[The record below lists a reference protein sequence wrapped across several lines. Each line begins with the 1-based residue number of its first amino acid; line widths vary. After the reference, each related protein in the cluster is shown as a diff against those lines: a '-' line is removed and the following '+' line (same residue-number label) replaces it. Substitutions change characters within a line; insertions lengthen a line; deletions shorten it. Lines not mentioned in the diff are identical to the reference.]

1 MPPIKILISAR
12 DPSSAKSL
20 KVVVKKMLEHPSLD
34 LYVILQNPAFNIFSK
49 NSKIKKNVKFIKK
62 VLPTSSL
69 EKKCLQLFNLIQPD
83 VVLTG
88 ISGPDDGLDEIII
101 KIAFENSVKSYS
113 LQSFWGHVNVNLGY
127 VPDNIF
133 VIDEYS
139 KILTQKNVLSNVIVS
154 GIPAYEIYDDMDLN
168 KLYQKNKK
176 LSINKNFELKV
187 CFYSQPFFE
196 IKGYK
201 ETILNFIE
209 ELNKI
214 KIKTIIN
221 YRPHPKETAAQTKW
235 SISKF
240 NQTVH
245 FFEIDRKPIEDSLMI
260 NDAIVSIFSTCSYDL
275 QQLQLRCQKTLGVS
289 IFLLFNKD
297 MFSWYKKF
305 SGLDILPI
313 AKSGS
318 IVVKK
323 KKKLSDEILRL
334 TNVHEKEKLWN
345 KENSN
350 LYVGL
355 KPSQIIINKII
366 SDNSKQLGT

>member
-1 MPPIKILISAR
+1 
-12 DPSSAKSL
+12 
-20 KVVVKKMLEHPSLD
+20 
-34 LYVILQNPAFNIFSK
+34 
-49 NSKIKKNVKFIKK
+49 
-62 VLPTSSL
+62 
-69 EKKCLQLFNLIQPD
+69 
-83 VVLTG
+83 
-88 ISGPDDGLDEIII
+88 
-101 KIAFENSVKSYS
+101 
-113 LQSFWGHVNVNLGY
+113 
-127 VPDNIF
+127 
-133 VIDEYS
+133 
-139 KILTQKNVLSNVIVS
+139 
-154 GIPAYEIYDDMDLN
+154 MDLN

-176 LSINKNFELKV
+176 LSVNKKFELKV

-221 YRPHPKETAAQTKW
+221 YRPHPKETIAQTEW

-240 NQTVH
+240 NQTSH

-297 MFSWYKKF
+297 MISWYKKF

-313 AKSGS
+313 AKSGA

-323 KKKLSDEILRL
+323 RKKLSDEISKLI
-334 TNVHEKEKLWN
+334 NVHEKEKLWN
-345 KENSN
+345 KEKSD

-366 SDNSKQLGT
+366 SDNLKKLGT

>member
-62 VLPTSSL
+62 VLPTKSL
-69 EKKCLQLFNLIQPD
+69 EKKCLQFFNLIQPD

-366 SDNSKQLGT
+366 SDNSKKLGT